1 MTNENILL
9 KSELVSLKES
19 NTILNKKLLKVEED
33 VVNLQQYVRRN
44 NIEIHGI
51 PDDINDDEL
60 EDKVRDW

>member
-9 KSELVSLKES
+9 KSELVTLKES
-19 NTILNKKLLKVEED
+19 NTILNKKLQKVEED

>member
-19 NTILNKKLLKVEED
+19 NTILNKKLQKVEED